1 MRRDDIIYDFWWA
14 SFERNYSAPL
24 FRIATEAGGARRLYE
39 MDKKALMRIKG
50 ISEGYAEEIIKYRS
64 LSDPFEEYGRCQ
76 KLGIRFIPYYSREYP
91 ERLRKTPYHPFAIF
105 VKGRVPED
113 DRRSV
118 ALIGARNCSEYGK
131 RVARGF
137 GKELAEAGIQVVSG
151 MAYGIDGISQYACLE
166 AGGDSYGILGCGVN
180 VCYPESNRRLYELL
194 EKRGGLI
201 SEYGIDTKPKAC
213 LFPARNRIISALCD
227 LVVVIEAKEKSGTSI
242 TVDMALEQGRD
253 VAVVPG
259 RIYDPLSTG
268 CLSLWKQ
275 GAVPVTGVEDILEIL
290 KGTQG
295 QSGTSSKNETERVSG
310 TPAEGEG
317 NCPDSRA
324 LAYGQH
330 IDRES
335 DRKRGESAGKEKK
348 EKKDSAA
355 VRKLTENER
364 RVFEAL
370 DNSPKGIDGICN
382 ETGLPVV
389 ECMGILMNLQIG
401 NFAREMGKDSY
412 VRA

>member
-131 RVARGF
+131 RVARSF

-194 EKRGGLI
+194 ETRGGLI

-242 TVDMALEQGRD
+242 TVDMALEQGKD

-275 GAVPVTGVEDILEIL
+275 GAVPVTGVEDILEI
-290 KGTQG
+290 
-295 QSGTSSKNETERVSG
+295 
-310 TPAEGEG
+310 
-317 NCPDSRA
+317 
-324 LAYGQH
+324 
-330 IDRES
+330 
-335 DRKRGESAGKEKK
+335 
-348 EKKDSAA
+348 
-355 VRKLTENER
+355 
-364 RVFEAL
+364 
-370 DNSPKGIDGICN
+370 
-382 ETGLPVV
+382 
-389 ECMGILMNLQIG
+389 
-401 NFAREMGKDSY
+401 
-412 VRA
+412 